1 MVFILLSVLACM
13 LQNVCRIFLIFQKSI
28 NILVHIESDTVITV
42 INKRECCKIDA
53 VVTMDAKGQIVLPK
67 DLRERAKLN
76 PSDKLAVIGFERDG
90 DICCIVMLKADALSG
105 TVKNMLGPIL
115 NEALK

>member
-1 MVFILLSVLACM
+1 MYVTTHCW
-13 LQNVCRIFLIFQKSI
+13 IFLNFQKSI
-28 NILVHIESDTVITV
+28 NILICIRSGTVIIMV
-42 INKRECCKIDA
+42 GKHECCKIDA

-76 PSDKLAVIGFERDG
+76 SGDKLAVIGFESDG
-90 DICCIVMLKADALSG
+90 DVCCIAMVKADTLSG

>member
-1 MVFILLSVLACM
+1 MIMV
-13 LQNVCRIFLIFQKSI
+13 
-28 NILVHIESDTVITV
+28 
-42 INKRECCKIDA
+42 NKRECCKIDA

-76 PSDKLAVIGFERDG
+76 PGDKLAVIGFEHDG
-90 DICCIVMLKADALSG
+90 DVCCISIVKADSLSG
-105 TVKNMLGPIL
+105 TLKDMLGPIL

>member
-1 MVFILLSVLACM
+1 LDFSDFSEKYKYSGC
-13 LQNVCRIFLIFQKSI
+13 
-28 NILVHIESDTVITV
+28 IESGTVIIMV
-42 INKRECCKIDA
+42 GKHECCKIAA

-76 PSDKLAVIGFERDG
+76 AGDKLAVIGFERDG
-90 DICCIVMLKADALSG
+90 DVCCISIVKADALSG